1 MFFVRGKSNSSREM
15 PLLASSGVSRLHVCS
30 RRFSSKSG
38 SAIHKAENW
47 TKGGSEGMTRGSK
60 SMYAGKKLLFRG
72 GKTTKTF
79 RLGSARSAHCRGEN
93 WLRVFSLLWVAW
105 VCVCVAEF
113 SWKFQQHKIDFFIR
127 IKMLLLTALVFVEP
141 LNSRMNFPS
150 SSYMEKQH

>member
-60 SMYAGKKLLFRG
+60 SMYAGKELLFRG

-79 RLGSARSAHCRGEN
+79 RLGSLGTLQRGK
-93 WLRVFSLLWVAW
+93 LTSRFLPSLGGFE
-105 VCVCVAEF
+105 CVCVAEF